1 MTVSGDEVRAAQ
13 ILTGAA
19 MAIWLLVGVAPGLRR
34 HGRAIRTFVLA
45 AYLIGCLALV
55 VWLALRG

>member
-1 MTVSGDEVRAAQ
+1 VTVSGDEVRAAQ
-13 ILTGAA
+13 ILTGAT

-34 HGRAIRTFVLA
+34 HGRAIRAFVLA
-45 AYLIGCLALV
+45 AYLVGCGAFL